1 MSYIWSDY
9 KENTKYI
16 LALKEN
22 IFSPF
27 LETGPETNEYVH
39 VNALIRF
46 RDIFYNNGQEIELQ
60 EEVVDVLF
68 HLLATLDRCCGI
80 HEEQVEELLL
90 QKQIL
95 NGAYGQNNKQDFC
108 ILSDED
114 KWRFLHYLRLQNA
127 ESCRKL
133 YFKEVLNSI
142 LPGNICYFDSDTQV
156 LLVYVPFKKAPKTEA
171 IVRLIDNFFL
181 DVTTRTKYYF
191 QIPFGIIGY
200 DDTLRQGYTLIY

>member
-95 NGAYGQNNKQDFC
+95 NGAYGQSNKQDFC

-133 YFKEVLNSI
+133 
-142 LPGNICYFDSDTQV
+142 
-156 LLVYVPFKKAPKTEA
+156 
-171 IVRLIDNFFL
+171 
-181 DVTTRTKYYF
+181 
-191 QIPFGIIGY
+191 
-200 DDTLRQGYTLIY
+200 

>member
-1 MSYIWSDY
+1 MSYIWSNY

-95 NGAYGQNNKQDFC
+95 NGAYGQNNKQDFY

-200 DDTLRQGYTLIY
+200 DDTLRQGYTLMY